1 MTETAVPQS
10 SQRFVHHGR
19 AGELLAISLV
29 NLLYKVLTLG
39 VYHFWAKTRVR
50 RYVWSQT
57 SFAGER
63 FEYTGQGRELLL
75 GLLRALVWFVAPLVM
90 LGAPVIIFAFLG
102 TRENPPEFLEK
113 FSMVVVFIPLLLVLA
128 GYPYYLFLLG
138 LARYGARRYRLGRT
152 RWRGIRFALAGSAVS
167 HGKKMLG
174 YSILTAITFGIYF
187 PYMRHHL
194 TENLLNHTWFGDQR
208 LSYGG
213 RGGDLVGRYWG
224 FVGLTIAFGIPW
236 GFFVEPV
243 LSGVVEE
250 LNRPGQGPPAIVI
263 WLVTT
268 AIGLLS
274 YVPFA
279 VAWLW
284 FRAGELRYYI
294 HQSSLANVRF
304 TADFRT
310 THFIWLWISNAA
322 LVLVT
327 LGLAYSW
334 AAVRTAR
341 FFSDHLH
348 LRGELDFS
356 AIGQSPEEVLK
367 AGEGLAEALD
377 LGSI

>member
-29 NLLYKVLTLG
+29 NLLFKVLTLG

-75 GLLRALVWFVAPLVM
+75 GLLRALVWFVPLVL
-90 LGAPVIIFAFLG
+90 LGSPFIFGYLFG
-102 TRENPPEFLEK
+102 TGTIPPEYLEK
-113 FSMVVVFIPLLLVLA
+113 LSIVLVLGPLLVLS
-128 GYPYYLFLLG
+128 GYAYFLFLLG
-138 LARYGARRYRLGRT
+138 LARYGARRYRLSRT
-152 RWRGIRFALAGSAVS
+152 RWRGIRFALSGSAVS
-167 HGKKMLG
+167 HGKKMLW
-174 YSILTAITFGIYF
+174 YSFLTAITFGIYF
-187 PYMRHHL
+187 PYMRHNL
-194 TENLLNHTWFGDQR
+194 TGNLLNHTWFGDQR
-208 LSYGG
+208 ISYGG

-236 GFFVEPV
+236 GFIVEPL
-243 LSGVVEE
+243 LSGLVEE
-250 LNRPGQGPPAIVI
+250 LNRPGQNPPAIVI

-268 AIGLLS
+268 AIGLFS

-304 TADFRT
+304 KADFRT

-341 FFSDHLH
+341 FLSEHLH
-348 LRGELDFS
+348 LQGELDFS

-377 LGSI
+377 MGSI